1 MGESS
6 LKEKTAKGLFWGGF
20 SNGAQ
25 QLLNLGFG
33 IVLAR
38 LLDASDYGMI
48 GMLAIFSAIA
58 GTLQESGFTVALANK
73 QKVSH
78 EDYNAVFW
86 FSTLTGVGIYIL
98 LFFCAPF
105 IADFYNNPDLTLLAR
120 YVFLGFLISSTATA
134 HNAYLFRNLMVKQ
147 KTMAQIPALLLSGT
161 VGVLMAYNGMS
172 YWGIA
177 TQTLTFITVVNLSF
191 WYFSPWRPT
200 FHINFR
206 PLKSMFGFSSKILVT
221 NIFTQANN
229 NILSTLL
236 GRFFTEQEVGYYTQ
250 SNKWNTMGYSF
261 ISGTVSSVA
270 QPVLTEVSNDP
281 ARQLGVLRKMLRFTA
296 FLSFPAMLGLAFIA
310 REFIVI
316 TITEK
321 WLPCVPMLQMLCIWG
336 AFMPIITLYSNL
348 VISKGKSNI
357 YMWNTITLGAFQLL
371 CVWFSYPYGLNVML
385 IVYTSINILWLLVWQ
400 YFAHKHIGISLLH
413 ILWDISPYVILSA
426 VTMSFTYWVGSHI
439 ENNYISLPVK
449 VILAASLY
457 IFFMWSLRSTVFRE
471 SLQYLLKKKNL

>member
-1 MGESS
+1 
-6 LKEKTAKGLFWGGF
+6 
-20 SNGAQ
+20 
-25 QLLNLGFG
+25 
-33 IVLAR
+33 
-38 LLDASDYGMI
+38 
-48 GMLAIFSAIA
+48 
-58 GTLQESGFTVALANK
+58 
-73 QKVSH
+73 
-78 EDYNAVFW
+78 
-86 FSTLTGVGIYIL
+86 
-98 LFFCAPF
+98 
-105 IADFYNNPDLTLLAR
+105 
-120 YVFLGFLISSTATA
+120 
-134 HNAYLFRNLMVKQ
+134 MVKQ

-357 YMWNTITLGAFQLL
+357 Y
-371 CVWFSYPYGLNVML
+371 
-385 IVYTSINILWLLVWQ
+385 
-400 YFAHKHIGISLLH
+400 HR
-413 ILWDISPYVILSA
+413 
-426 VTMSFTYWVGSHI
+426 I
-439 ENNYISLPVK
+439 EP
-449 VILAASLY
+449 AATNCNACEL
-457 IFFMWSLRSTVFRE
+457 SLRYCRDDTMFCLSQYSLVTRMAVFCLERNT
-471 SLQYLLKKKNL
+471 LKLLDGTEGHTPVCHHRIGNNGNHLVCDMRSF